1 MSKLSFICVAIVAVY
16 AGLAMP
22 AVAQQKSDEAG
33 KLYAERDVCGSRS
46 AGNPY
51 SQQTD
56 YWDWSAWRG
65 RGGWDARNDY
75 RCPPRREAR

>member
-1 MSKLSFICVAIVAVY
+1 MPRLSTFSVAAVAAYAALAVPVFAQQADPAAKVY
-16 AGLAMP
+16 A
-22 AVAQQKSDEAG
+22 Q
-33 KLYAERDVCGSRS
+33 RDVCSSRS

-75 RCPPRREAR
+75 RCVPRREAR